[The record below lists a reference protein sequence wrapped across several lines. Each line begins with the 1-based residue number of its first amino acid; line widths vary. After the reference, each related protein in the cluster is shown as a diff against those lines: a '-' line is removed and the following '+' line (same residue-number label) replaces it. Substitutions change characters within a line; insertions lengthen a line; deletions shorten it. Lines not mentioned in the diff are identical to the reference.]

1 MNIMFRYI
9 IAGILV
15 LILSTLLSA
24 QQNNL
29 QRNLNSVNK
38 VKVQSI
44 IFDEIEAGILNNDVK
59 SISQYFSSQPYIS
72 LINGVNGYYSS
83 NQAYYIIEDFFK
95 TFKVVDF
102 SFTEKKTEESVS
114 FGKGKYYFE
123 KKGKRESANLYI
135 TLTKQGSRWYI
146 TQISIN

>member
-1 MNIMFRYI
+1 MKIMFRYI

-15 LILSTLLSA
+15 LILSNPLSA

-29 QRNLNSVNK
+29 KKSLNSGSK

-44 IFDEIEAGILNNDVK
+44 IFDEIESGILKNDVK
-59 SISQYFSSQPYIS
+59 SFSQYFSSQPYIS

-102 SFTEKKTEESVS
+102 SFAEKKTDESVS

-123 KKGKRESANLYI
+123 RKGKRESANLYV

-146 TQISIN
+146 TQISVN

>member
-15 LILSTLLSA
+15 LILSTSLSA
-24 QQNNL
+24 QQNKL
-29 QRNLNSVNK
+29 QRNLNSVSK

-44 IFDEIEAGILNNDVK
+44 IFDEIEAGILKNDVK
-59 SISQYFSSQPYIS
+59 SFSQYFSLQPYIS

-102 SFTEKKTEESVS
+102 NFGEKKVEESVS
-114 FGKGKYYFE
+114 SGKGKYYFE
-123 KKGKRESANLYI
+123 KKGKRESANLYV

-146 TQISIN
+146 TQLSIN

>member
-1 MNIMFRYI
+1 MKVMFRYI
-9 IAGILV
+9 IVVMLFLV
-15 LILSTLLSA
+15 LTSNLSA

-29 QRNLNSVNK
+29 QRNLSSNRKVN
-38 VKVQSI
+38 VQSI
-44 IFDEIEAGILNNDVK
+44 IFDEIQTGILKNDVK
-59 SISQYFSSQPYIS
+59 SFSKYFSSQPYLS

-83 NQAYYIIEDFFK
+83 NQTFYIIEDFFK

-102 SFTEKKTEESVS
+102 NFVQKKSEESVS
-114 FGKGKYYFE
+114 FGKGTYYFE

-135 TLTKQGSRWYI
+135 TLTKQGSGWYI

>member
-1 MNIMFRYI
+1 MNIIFRYI

-15 LILSTLLSA
+15 LILSNFLSA

-59 SISQYFSSQPYIS
+59 SFSKYFSSQPYIS

-95 TFKVVDF
+95 IFKVVDF
-102 SFTEKKTEESVS
+102 NFDEKKTEESVS

-135 TLTKQGSRWYI
+135 TLSKQGSRWYI

>member
-1 MNIMFRYI
+1 MFRYI
-9 IAGILV
+9 IAGIIVLV
-15 LILSTLLSA
+15 LTNHLSA
-24 QQNNL
+24 QHNNL
-29 QRNLNSVNK
+29 QRNLNTVNK

-44 IFDEIEAGILNNDVK
+44 IFDEIETGILKNDVK
-59 SISQYFSSQPYIS
+59 SFSQYFSSQPYIS

-95 TFKVVDF
+95 SFKVIDF
-102 SFTEKKTEESVS
+102 NFSEKKTEESVS

-135 TLTKQGSRWYI
+135 NLTKQGSRWYI